1 MTSPRTILSA
11 WNMHAK
17 KQFGQNFLSD
27 PSTPEM
33 IVRKSGLEP
42 EDIVL
47 EIGSGLGALTIPC
60 AKAVNTVY
68 AVERDNHLVPL
79 LRNELLAADIM
90 DKVVLIHDDILNVD
104 IPSIAEKHGRSLKVM
119 GNLPYNISS
128 QIVIWLIKAR
138 KYVDR
143 AVFMFQKEMA
153 ERIAA
158 GVGSKDY
165 GRLSAVVQYC
175 ASISTVAYVDA
186 NQFFPKPKV
195 DSQVIAIKFFE
206 SIDMPAHDEDFLFAV
221 IKAAFAQRRKTLKNS
236 LSSNLHQIPSDLIM
250 TSLEKAGIDP
260 SRRAETLSVQ
270 EFTLL
275 ANTLI
280 ESGVHDKDH
289 C

>member
-1 MTSPRTILSA
+1 MTSPRTILNA

-27 PSTPEM
+27 PSTPDM
-33 IVRKSGLEP
+33 IVRKSGLGP

-60 AKAVNTVY
+60 ARCARRVY

-79 LRNELLAADIM
+79 LKNELLAAGVM
-90 DKVVLIHDDILNVD
+90 EKVVILHDDILAID
-104 IPSIAEKHGRSLKVM
+104 LGALSRDHGRPFKVM

-138 KYVDR
+138 KFVDR

-175 ASISTVAYVDA
+175 AEIETLAQVEAGL
-186 NQFFPKPKV
+186 FFPRPKV
-195 DSQVIAIKFFE
+195 DSQVIAIDFTKTI
-206 SIDMPAHDEDFLFAV
+206 SLLAHDEDFLFAV
-221 IKAAFAQRRKTLKNS
+221 IKAAFGQRRKTLKNS
-236 LSSNLHQIPSDLIM
+236 LSNNLSDITTDVIM
-250 TSLEKAGIDP
+250 QSFEKTGIDP
-260 SRRAETLSVQ
+260 SRRAETLSVD
-270 EFTLL
+270 EFVLL
-275 ANTLI
+275 SNTLF
-280 ESGVHDKDH
+280 DYTKRNKDR